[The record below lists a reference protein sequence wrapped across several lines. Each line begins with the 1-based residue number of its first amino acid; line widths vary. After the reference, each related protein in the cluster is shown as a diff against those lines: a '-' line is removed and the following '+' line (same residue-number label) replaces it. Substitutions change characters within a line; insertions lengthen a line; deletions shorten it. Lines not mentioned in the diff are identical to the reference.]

1 MEKQK
6 QKQLRVAIV
15 GSGMAG
21 LVTAYLLNQD
31 PRQQYAVTL
40 FEAGKVLSLDSA
52 SLSVQSPDSKRVDRV
67 DLPMR
72 AFAGGYYHNLRAM
85 YDHLGVLYHAQPF
98 LFDFS
103 KVNTRDPGSAEKKAG
118 NSYFIHSSNNHRV
131 PPVKPNAIGTT
142 SHLIEIVYLM
152 LWYTWFSLCCFFVR
166 PYPANETQECET
178 IDQYLKRIRMAPYFV
193 SHYLLPLMSGVSTCP
208 HETLLA
214 FPASDVLEYKRLT
227 HRAQHYTV
235 SNGVCSVQNK
245 LVKDVNARL
254 AAVVE
259 AIDAE
264 DGVIQVTWRSL
275 DHENDKE
282 LVQERF
288 DRVILA
294 VSPDIVGKIF
304 RPLRYEME
312 PIPTAVVESVIH
324 TDETTLGEPIQEIS
338 RGFKRSDA
346 QIIHL
351 RTSTAESH
359 ITESVHV
366 QPSGA
371 IVTTCP
377 FSSIDPDRIIQSS
390 TFTRVLRNPR
400 SRRIVNNIFSKHYS
414 APQSEKERLGW
425 KNGDG
430 GVWLAGGW
438 CWDGMVL
445 LEGCV
450 VSAMRVADDFGVP
463 IPWRCGA
470 L

>member
-1 MEKQK
+1 MEK

-31 PRQQYAVTL
+31 PRQRYAVTL

-85 YDHLGVLYHAQPF
+85 YDHLGVSYHAQPF

-103 KVNTRDPGSAEKKAG
+103 TVNTRDPGSAEKKAG
-118 NSYFIHSSNNHRV
+118 NSYFIHSSNNHRI
-131 PPVKPNAIGTT
+131 PPVRPNAIGTT
-142 SHLIEIVYLM
+142 SHLIEIAYLI
-152 LWYTWFSLCCFFVR
+152 LWYTWFSVCCFLVR
-166 PYPANETQECET
+166 PHPTNETQECET
-178 IDQYLKRIRMAPYFV
+178 VGEYLRRIRMAPYFV

-235 SNGVCSVQNK
+235 SNGVCSVQDK
-245 LVKDVNARL
+245 LVNEVDVRL
-254 AAVVE
+254 AAIVE
-259 AIDAE
+259 AVHTENAFVRIE
-264 DGVIQVTWRSL
+264 WRSS
-275 DHENDKE
+275 DDENSTA
-282 LVQERF
+282 LPQENF
-288 DRVILA
+288 DRVVLA
-294 VSPDIVGKIF
+294 VSPDIVGKMF
-304 RPLRYEME
+304 EPLRHEMDQ
-312 PIPTAVVESVIH
+312 IPTVLVESVIH
-324 TDETTLGEPIQEIS
+324 TDEATLGEPTQEVFAS
-338 RGFKRSDA
+338 RDRSDA

-351 RTSTAESH
+351 RTSSAGSAM
-359 ITESVHV
+359 TESVHV
-366 QPSGA
+366 QPSGT

-400 SRRIVNNIFSKHYS
+400 SRRIVNNIFNRHHST
-414 APQSEKERLGW
+414 PQSEKDRLRW